1 MVKNSISCVV
11 LTNGLNNKFLT
22 ERTLSSIIK
31 TTNNVGWDVEL
42 ILVDNSPEQ
51 NVKKIL
57 KEQSYLPVVTKRIKV
72 IKSLPNHLPKAFN
85 LGVKKSNSN
94 YVALFH
100 DDCEILDSQWINKL
114 TSNLNEEVYM
124 VGVEIHTDVTP
135 FKIIKTKEYLKE
147 VPVVFEKVKFL
158 ELGGYDETYYWG
170 FEDVLLCA
178 KILNKGKHIK
188 HIPINHLHFNGMS
201 TILLQKKVLKDKSK
215 FIEAQN
221 KFVQMTNKK
230 EFNQFK
236 KKEMGYVKVNINNIT
251 KNPLIRTLLLLFSL
265 WKTLETTRNIGVNL
279 GYTQLCKYWKT
290 KLTEIP
296 TEVIIGLMPKT
307 QEEIDILMDDVKQ
320 QKDGELYGRLEK
332 YKGKIFRDYFNTIK
346 R

>member
-1 MVKNSISCVV
+1 
-11 LTNGLNNKFLT
+11 
-22 ERTLSSIIK
+22 
-31 TTNNVGWDVEL
+31 
-42 ILVDNSPEQ
+42 
-51 NVKKIL
+51 
-57 KEQSYLPVVTKRIKV
+57 
-72 IKSLPNHLPKAFN
+72 
-85 LGVKKSNSN
+85 
-94 YVALFH
+94 
-100 DDCEILDSQWINKL
+100 
-114 TSNLNEEVYM
+114 
-124 VGVEIHTDVTP
+124 VGVEIHTDITP

-188 HIPINHLHFNGMS
+188 HVPISHLHFNGMS
-201 TILLQKKVLKDKSK
+201 TILLQKKVLKDKNK

-290 KLTEIP
+290 TLTEIP

-307 QEEIDILMDDVKQ
+307 QEEIDILMNDIKQ

-332 YKGKIFRDYFNTIK
+332 YKGKIFRDYFSTIK

>member
-1 MVKNSISCVV
+1 MVKNSISCVI

-31 TTNNVGWDVEL
+31 TTDNTGWDVEL

-51 NVKKIL
+51 NVEKIL
-57 KEQSYLPVVTKRIKV
+57 KEQNYLPVVTKRIKV
-72 IKSLPNHLPKAFN
+72 IESLPNHLPKAFN
-85 LGVKKSNSN
+85 LGVKKSNSK
-94 YVALFH
+94 YTALFH

-114 TSNLNEEVYM
+114 TSNLTEEVYM
-124 VGVEIHTDVTP
+124 VGVEIHTDIKP